1 MFLARAVFLA
11 KRVFPACYFALHDS
25 LRDTGPDNAQL
36 YGEKRSQLAADKT
49 IFCLNVVFCP
59 PATATPTTANAG
71 SGADSRGFRNAE
83 CHGRQDPPARIAPST
98 AIAVHTAMA
107 MSRGLASMV
116 KPALIGRRHDDVSRH
131 PQESV
136 SVVNVDAGEDR
147 RGLEASDDEVDA
159 QCKLK

>member
-1 MFLARAVFLA
+1 M
-11 KRVFPACYFALHDS
+11 
-25 LRDTGPDNAQL
+25 
-36 YGEKRSQLAADKT
+36 AADKT

-71 SGADSRGFRNAE
+71 SGADSRGFRSAE
-83 CHGRQDPPARIAPST
+83 CHGRQDPPERRAPST
-98 AIAVHTAMA
+98 AIAAHTAMA

-136 SVVNVDAGEDR
+136 SVVNVGAGEDR